1 MELTFILA
9 FIGLCAVSAFRP
21 PWAFALVLLMFPLE
35 QAMQAHCPMLRV
47 GLGSQ
52 LVNYA
57 VALTS
62 ILACVRV
69 FFKGNGFVNSMN
81 TAMVA
86 TIALYVWSA
95 ITLVWSPG
103 RVTGFDIIGSALP
116 YFFLIIVIAP
126 LLISD
131 VDELGQSL
139 RVMLWIALP
148 LGVIFIVSPEFTSL
162 YGRIGIEVG
171 IGKRS
176 NPLAIGEL
184 GGTLLLI
191 GATLRKG
198 LLPVAGSVIR
208 TVAVIVGAIVAI
220 KAGSRGQ
227 FFIAIFIAVAFIPVS
242 APLRNLSAFLSAL
255 IGISVVIGA
264 ASVLLSTQLE
274 GLAAK
279 RFSADSMLYG
289 ESSVLGRASNLFV
302 LAAACLQSPLAIFIG
317 LGYNAFSTLSEG
329 VGEPYS
335 HILFADALFELGI
348 PGAILMSMI
357 VWTGCRSMYQLL
369 RFHAHNPLE
378 RAVLAT
384 ASALLVSQILL
395 VNKQGSLWGTPVLF
409 PLLVVM
415 VRIKLNEANSY
426 FNQPETREW

>member
-1 MELTFILA
+1 
-9 FIGLCAVSAFRP
+9 
-21 PWAFALVLLMFPLE
+21 MFPLE
-35 QAMQAHCPMLRV
+35 QAMQAHCPMLRA

-57 VALTS
+57 VALTA
-62 ILACVRV
+62 ILACIRV
-69 FFKGNGFVNSMN
+69 FFKGSGFVNSMN

-103 RVTGFDIIGSALP
+103 RVTGFEIIGSALP
-116 YFFLIIVIAP
+116 YFFLIIVVAP

-131 VDELGQSL
+131 IDELGDSL

-227 FFIAIFIAVAFIPVS
+227 FFIAVFIAVAFIPVS
-242 APLRNLSAFLSAL
+242 APLRSLSAFLSAL

-264 ASVLLSTQLE
+264 ASLLLSTQLE

-279 RFSADSMLYG
+279 RFSTDAMLYG
-289 ESSVLGRASNLFV
+289 ESSVLGRASNLYV
-302 LAAACLQSPLAIFIG
+302 LAVACLQSPVAIFIG

-395 VNKQGSLWGTPVLF
+395 VNKQGSLWGTPILF
-409 PLLVVM
+409 PLFVVM

-426 FNQPETREW
+426 FNQPDVHQ

>member
-1 MELTFILA
+1 MEPLFILA
-9 FIGLCAVSAFRP
+9 FVSLCAISTVRP

-35 QAMQAHCPMLRV
+35 QAMQAHCPTLR
-47 GLGSQ
+47 GTGPGSQ

-62 ILACVRV
+62 ALACLRV
-69 FFKGNGFVNSMN
+69 AFKGSGFAHWMN

-95 ITLVWSPG
+95 ITLLWSPG
-103 RVTGFDIIGSALP
+103 LVTGFEIVGSQLP
-116 YFFLIIVIAP
+116 YFFLIIVLAP

-131 VDELGQSL
+131 IDELTASL
-139 RVMLWIALP
+139 RATLWIALP
-148 LGVIFIVSPEFTSL
+148 LGVIFIVSPEFTSV
-162 YGRIGIEVG
+162 YGRIGIDVA
-171 IGKRS
+171 GKRS

-198 LLPVAGSVIR
+198 ILPVAGSVIR

-227 FFIAIFIAVAFIPVS
+227 FFISVVIAIAFIPVS
-242 APLRNLSAFLSAL
+242 ARLRNLSAFLSAL
-255 IGISVVIGA
+255 IGISVVIVA

-279 RFSADSMLYG
+279 RFSAESMLYG
-289 ESSVLGRASNLFV
+289 DSSVVGRVSNFYV
-302 LAAACLQSPLAIFIG
+302 LAAAYFQSPVAIFIG
-317 LGYNAFSTLSEG
+317 LGYNAFSTLPEG

-357 VWTGCRSMYQLL
+357 VWTGFRSMYHLL
-369 RFHAHNPLE
+369 RSHANNPLE

-384 ASALLVSQILL
+384 ASALLVAQILL
-395 VNKQGSLWGTPVLF
+395 VNKQGALWGIPVLF

-415 VRIKLNEANSY
+415 VRIKLNDANSY
-426 FNQPETREW
+426 LNQPETREW

>member
-1 MELTFILA
+1 MELLFILA
-9 FIGLCAVSAFRP
+9 FISLCAISSFRP

-35 QAMQAHCPMLRV
+35 QAMQAYCPTLRGN

-52 LVNYA
+52 VVNYA

-62 ILACVRV
+62 ILACLRV
-69 FFKGNGFVNSMN
+69 IFKGGGFAHWMN

-86 TIALYVWSA
+86 TLALYVWSA

-103 RVTGFDIIGSALP
+103 RETGFEIIGSQWP
-116 YFFLIIVIAP
+116 YFFLIIVLAP

-131 VDELGQSL
+131 IDELGTSL
-139 RVMLWIALP
+139 RATLWIALP
-148 LGVIFIVSPEFTSL
+148 LGVIFIASPEFTSV
-162 YGRIGIEVG
+162 YGRLGIDVA
-171 IGKRS
+171 GKRS

-191 GATLRKG
+191 GATLRRG
-198 LLPVAGSVIR
+198 ILPVAGSVIR

-227 FFIAIFIAVAFIPVS
+227 FFISVVIAIAFIPVS

-255 IGISVVIGA
+255 IGISVVLVA

-274 GLAAK
+274 GFAAQ
-279 RFSADSMLYG
+279 RFSSEAMLYG
-289 ESSVLGRASNLFV
+289 DSSVLGRVSNLYV
-302 LAAACLQSPLAIFIG
+302 LAAAYFQSPVAIFIG
-317 LGYNAFSTLSEG
+317 LGYNALSTLPDG
-329 VGEPYS
+329 MGQPYS
-335 HILFADALFELGI
+335 HSLFADSLCELGI
-348 PGAILMSMI
+348 PGAILMSLI
-357 VWTGCRSMYQLL
+357 VWTGFRSMYQLL
-369 RFHAHNPLE
+369 RLHAHNPME

-384 ASALLVSQILL
+384 VSALFVAQILL
-395 VNKQGSLWGTPVLF
+395 VNKQGALWGTPVLF

-415 VRIKLNEANSY
+415 VRINLNQANSY
-426 FNQPETREW
+426 FTQPEMREW